1 MSACFDENV
10 DFDEFADEDINLSN
24 WSSFHDDHNDAS
36 ENPPSV
42 ESKSRKSSVSSA
54 ISSIPA
60 AVKQPSREAPKVE
73 RKKPQIRG
81 MQSDKQ
87 ELFDLTIDNSI
98 MRDKLDRMH
107 AISSE
112 NLLLQSDVAD
122 YHAELVELRNEAKE
136 LRAKC
141 HELVEDNRINKQEVR
156 DLRRYIDLQKANKNG
171 DTQQDLL
178 NKIEY
183 YQMEHDRLLD
193 EVRRLKN
200 RLGDLSPRRS
210 RETSPKSMRNTPRE
224 KSGAVSKSRSRSRSP
239 VADAIAASTASAHAA
254 SRLNRDHRSLS
265 PNAILN
271 IRDLTMERYKNHMR
285 APSPPSSLNS
295 DSTEI
300 LLKTKMSKD
309 GGTELDLK
317 SEATQS
323 DDEGQGESAEVRP
336 ESKIIERHRSSS
348 RCRTPA
354 SYRSG
359 FRSLSPRMTS
369 TKCEVQDTARDR
381 YTTLLKRSLPRR
393 AFAPRSPADLRL
405 GYAIKFTRPGGKLS
419 RGTVRYI
426 GHLPTRTEIFIGVE
440 LDGADGKHTGTFQG
454 TKYFSCPANKGIFTP
469 FSKVIMAWE

>member
-1 MSACFDENV
+1 MNLPNKMFSSKRVNNDDQNSVGSNDSSSSDVTIKHSDEEHDCNFFPPITIENAETYLEETAQLCKEDKALLAV
-10 DFDEFADEDINLSN
+10 AKKMLESDRKRFNISSKSKPGKKRKKHKPGKKTKKVEKQRYSTTTDTNEWASTISNQDKVSTTSTDKETLIDRLQELECEKSHLEAHINQTVKDREDADKAAKRAKGDLEVERQRYEEMNKPVQPLKP
-24 WSSFHDDHNDAS
+24 AVLPTV
-36 ENPPSV
+36 EQKTQEKKNPPSV

-87 ELFDLTIDNSI
+87 ELFDLTIDSSI

-183 YQMEHDRLLD
+183 YQMEHDQLLD

-210 RETSPKSMRNTPRE
+210 RETSPKSMKNTPRE
-224 KSGAVSKSRSRSRSP
+224 KSGAVSKSRSRSRSRSP
-239 VADAIAASTASAHAA
+239 VADAIAAST
-254 SRLNRDHRSLS
+254 
-265 PNAILN
+265 
-271 IRDLTMERYKNHMR
+271 
-285 APSPPSSLNS
+285 
-295 DSTEI
+295 
-300 LLKTKMSKD
+300 
-309 GGTELDLK
+309 
-317 SEATQS
+317 
-323 DDEGQGESAEVRP
+323 
-336 ESKIIERHRSSS
+336 
-348 RCRTPA
+348 
-354 SYRSG
+354 
-359 FRSLSPRMTS
+359 
-369 TKCEVQDTARDR
+369 
-381 YTTLLKRSLPRR
+381 
-393 AFAPRSPADLRL
+393 
-405 GYAIKFTRPGGKLS
+405 
-419 RGTVRYI
+419 
-426 GHLPTRTEIFIGVE
+426 
-440 LDGADGKHTGTFQG
+440 
-454 TKYFSCPANKGIFTP
+454 
-469 FSKVIMAWE
+469 

>member
-1 MSACFDENV
+1 MSGGDY
-10 DFDEFADEDINLSN
+10 DEFADESLNLTN
-24 WSSFHDDHNDAS
+24 CSSCHDDNIG
-36 ENPPSV
+36 ENAPSV
-42 ESKSRKSSVSSA
+42 TESKSRKSSVSSA
-54 ISSIPA
+54 VSSIPPPS
-60 AVKQPSREAPKVE
+60 VKREI
-73 RKKPQIRG
+73 PQIKKQVGR

-87 ELFDLTIDNSI
+87 EIFDLTIDNDI

-136 LRAKC
+136 LRLKC
-141 HELVEDNRINKQEVR
+141 HDLIEDNRICKQEVR

-224 KSGAVSKSRSRSRSP
+224 KLNGSVSPRPASRSRSP
-239 VADAIAASTASAHAA
+239 VQDAIAASQASCHAA
-254 SRLNRDHRSLS
+254 TRLNKDHRSLS
-265 PNAILN
+265 PSAILN

-285 APSPPSSLNS
+285 AASPPSSLNS
-295 DSTEI
+295 DSTDT

-309 GGTELDLK
+309 GGTEVK
-317 SEATQS
+317 SETPS
-323 DDEGQGESAEVRP
+323 DQDIEDVNESAADVRP

-369 TKCEVQDTARDR
+369 TKCEVPDTARDR

-426 GHLPTRTEIFIGVE
+426 GHLPTRTEMFIGVE
-440 LDGADGKHTGTFQG
+440 VDGQDGKHTGTFQG
-454 TKYFSCPANKGIFTP
+454 TKYFSCSANKGIFTP